1 MAISKHGSKEA
12 PKKNASAASDTSVT
26 KVADAKGVIDFQYWL
41 GMPYLT
47 LQEAIS
53 LSLGVDPKK
62 KQRLHPKP
70 GTPFG
75 NHYIKRHE
83 MLSRAANSAEL
94 ALECHDNVNLGV
106 MIPPAVFAN
115 WAIGE
120 GWDLPK
126 EVTALIKKR
135 RKKKGPVDALAT
147 NATWTHLE
155 SVARKAIGAYP
166 EWRDSQKPTIQEVVD
181 WLAESYKLNTRE
193 CQLIK
198 DVLADHFTEFP

>member
-62 KQRLHPKP
+62 RQRLHPKP

-75 NHYIKRHE
+75 NDYIKRHE
-83 MLSRAANSAEL
+83 ML
-94 ALECHDNVNLGV
+94 NLLSSSWFGRS
-106 MIPPAVFAN
+106 PRVFQ
-115 WAIGE
+115 
-120 GWDLPK
+120 
-126 EVTALIKKR
+126 KR
-135 RKKKGPVDALAT
+135 
-147 NATWTHLE
+147 
-155 SVARKAIGAYP
+155 
-166 EWRDSQKPTIQEVVD
+166 
-181 WLAESYKLNTRE
+181 KLG
-193 CQLIK
+193 QS
-198 DVLADHFTEFP
+198 